1 MTNVVPFAKLMLT
14 GLQYFSIIGLKESI
28 VCFLS
33 FFQLLGLSI
42 DKQKNSSIIQG
53 LSRGACQLATPP
65 DHNSTGYA
73 SHRPVPEDPRGP
85 SLGLRGT
92 KGAAAQLSG

>member
-1 MTNVVPFAKLMLT
+1 MGV
-14 GLQYFSIIGLKESI
+14 
-28 VCFLS
+28 
-33 FFQLLGLSI
+33 
-42 DKQKNSSIIQG
+42 
-53 LSRGACQLATPP
+53 CQLATPP

-73 SHRPVPEDPRGP
+73 PHRPVPEDPRGP